1 MFDQDTRFWL
11 DCFFD
16 GKLTVQSSISRPC
29 NAKCEMHTTT
39 TTTTTTCHMAQSIY
53 LSCLPFPFPF
63 PLPLLLDYWERKGV
77 LVAFSG
83 MLHVPFIDFH
93 FFFSCSFSGLV
104 RSGHWRRVVSC
115 LVLSYLCLQRLSFS
129 FPQARKDQWIN

>member
-1 MFDQDTRFWL
+1 
-11 DCFFD
+11 
-16 GKLTVQSSISRPC
+16 
-29 NAKCEMHTTT
+29 
-39 TTTTTTCHMAQSIY
+39 MAQSIY

-93 FFFSCSFSGLV
+93 FFFLVLFQAWSGPV
-104 RSGHWRRVVSC
+104 TGVVSC
-115 LVLSYLCLQRLSFS
+115 RVLSYLIFVFKGCLFLFRRQG
-129 FPQARKDQWIN
+129 KTNG